1 MGILCNSYEEGGDE
15 EWGGEGGKT
24 QNLVIPPPE
33 CNRGKENVGETERK
47 NQTTIKGKEEVVRE
61 TPPQGTEAAK
71 DQLRA
76 TGRKKGLKSDL
87 EYDSSDPMAVEAAS
101 FRRHWKAVWTG
112 RFGSYE
118 DITRIPPMIY
128 TDKKREPG
136 HSPLTPMET
145 LQVFSVKIAETAQGL
160 PWPLEVFGMVVAR
173 EVLDHNRNIIFHR
186 TRDNCQTIAVE
197 NPYLELTGPSRA
209 IVVLDP
215 VHFEV
220 MLQVKGS
227 VQSED
232 KVVSF
237 LVVKYDGYGM
247 KSRVLKR
254 LRPNKLSTVEL
265 TFGSIVRSVEA
276 TISVQVVGG
285 LWPGGFGGEFTAST
299 TSLDDMKIQLL
310 AFGDGQFHVAADG
323 MIKLS
328 RRVVSVELKGELRVS
343 VKAVEDQ
350 AVEWSDS
357 KVFRAQRASRCKAYV
372 EVGSC
377 KMKVIV
383 AWYLLSDRQYFGGG
397 SAAEASLGL

>member
-1 MGILCNSYEEGGDE
+1 METEQSTDEQTRRRKGKSAIVNRQEEVGSAQEEGIDV
-15 EWGGEGGKT
+15 
-24 QNLVIPPPE
+24 QRRIR
-33 CNRGKENVGETERK
+33 NR
-47 NQTTIKGKEEVVRE
+47 KEEVE
-61 TPPQGTEAAK
+61 AQQGGIDGESRKGKPVVGNPKEAKMSDSEVEQEVQRLWEYFAI
-71 DQLRA
+71 A
-76 TGRKKGLKSDL
+76 TKK
-87 EYDSSDPMAVEAAS
+87 
-101 FRRHWKAVWTG
+101 
-112 RFGSYE
+112 
-118 DITRIPPMIY
+118 
-128 TDKKREPG
+128 
-136 HSPLTPMET
+136 
-145 LQVFSVKIAETAQGL
+145 
-160 PWPLEVFGMVVAR
+160 
-173 EVLDHNRNIIFHR
+173 
-186 TRDNCQTIAVE
+186 